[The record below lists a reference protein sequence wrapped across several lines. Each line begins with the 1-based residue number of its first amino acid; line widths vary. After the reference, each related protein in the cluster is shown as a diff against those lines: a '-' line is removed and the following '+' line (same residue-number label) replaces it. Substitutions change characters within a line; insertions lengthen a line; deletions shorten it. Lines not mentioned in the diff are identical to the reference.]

1 MQVININNNTY
12 YLCTDLFENFKDL
25 FSNCKG
31 RDVIKKKKLKDS
43 DYIYAYHTKT
53 GWKVSVEEYSKAK
66 VLISTKWKELNVI
79 EQSIT
84 KNQPEITNTSASSFD
99 VSTELVSYSMSSNDN
114 YPIAP
119 DILDIDEQDLQ
130 RPKFNINIF
139 LLRLKF
145 KS

>member
-1 MQVININNNTY
+1 MQIININNNTY
-12 YLCTDLFENFKDL
+12 YLCTDLFKKFNDI

-31 RDVIKKKKLKDS
+31 RDVIKKKKLKENE
-43 DYIYAYHTKT
+43 YIYAYETNS
-53 GWKVSVEEYSKAK
+53 GWKVSKEDYSKAK
-66 VLISTKWKELNVI
+66 VLISTKWKGLPLVSQTKSNTTNFLNVI
-79 EQSIT
+79 ET
-84 KNQPEITNTSASSFD
+84 TNTSVLYNESIVD
-99 VSTELVSYSMSSNDN
+99 

-119 DILDIDEQDLQ
+119 DIIEIEENDLQ